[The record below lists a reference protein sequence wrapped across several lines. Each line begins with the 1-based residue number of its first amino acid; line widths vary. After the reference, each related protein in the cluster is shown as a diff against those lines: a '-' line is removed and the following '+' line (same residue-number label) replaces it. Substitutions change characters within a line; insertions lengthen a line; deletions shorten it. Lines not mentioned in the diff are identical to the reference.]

1 MLLDSAQGRVRKL
14 QAMAAGERTRAT
26 AAEQE
31 AARLQAALHQRAAA
45 AATGEAVTVGLLA
58 KLVARLAVQSVLAK
72 SLPSPV
78 GLARPS
84 SQLADTSGMP
94 EASPLPSTLGTIPP
108 RGAQLSSLQQQQ
120 QKQQLPCLQTLE
132 QQRLA
137 EECAALRR
145 QVLDMEAALAEAAAA
160 AAGHGNQQ
168 QKIQARCCLTES
180 S

>member
-31 AARLQAALHQRAAA
+31 AARLQAALHQ
-45 AATGEAVTVGLLA
+45 AVTVGLLA